1 MMHTLQYMLSGEA
14 SSRQPLP
21 ILNSIFI
28 HSHYKC
34 RVSFYC
40 VLGTL
45 LGIIVTEINKTLQG
59 LCPPESRKGH
69 TSINTIRTG
78 GYGTYELR
86 GPEKMT

>member
-1 MMHTLQYMLSGEA
+1 MTYTLQYMLSGEA

-21 ILNSIFI
+21 ILNSIFL

-34 RVSFYC
+34 RVSYC

-45 LGIIVTEINKTLQG
+45 PGTIVTEINKTLQG

-78 GYGTYELR
+78 RYGSYELR